1 MAYSQQGGA
10 SGWAGWI
17 YFASFMMIFVG
28 VMHAIAGLAALF
40 NDQILVSGTNSVW
53 LVDVTTW
60 GWAHLLLGLL
70 VAFAGGAV
78 MSGRVWG
85 RTIGVILAG
94 LSAIANFAFIPV
106 YPFWAITVLV
116 IDVVIIFALTA
127 HGNEV
132 RA

>member
-1 MAYSQQGGA
+1 
-10 SGWAGWI
+10 
-17 YFASFMMIFVG
+17 
-28 VMHAIAGLAALF
+28 
-40 NDQILVSGTNSVW
+40 
-53 LVDVTTW
+53 
-60 GWAHLLLGLL
+60 LL